1 MFLNALEKQNSALID
16 AAVHFWRNGDI
27 GPDCYVIDVDLV
39 LENARLLQECAEKIG
54 LSLYLMSK
62 QFGRNPLLC
71 KLLLEKGY
79 QGIVAVDFKEARQLW
94 QHGLPIAHIGHLVQ
108 TPANMIDEII
118 SQRPEVITV
127 YSIEKA
133 REISIAALRQQHR
146 QPLLLK
152 VQDNG
157 DVIYPGQEAGFLLAE
172 LPDVINKISRL
183 AGVEI
188 IGVTHFPCM
197 LFNEQRQS
205 TEATPNLA
213 TLAKAKNLL
222 EQHGIEVRQMNAA
235 SATCIET
242 LPKLAAAGVTHT
254 EPGHAL
260 TGTQPANQYGGGP
273 EKIAMLYLS
282 EISHSQDNTSFCY
295 GGGYY
300 RRGHLQNALVLDGQW
315 QRSRVLP
322 IDSDSIDYTLPLTGL
337 WPVSSPVIMCFRTQI
352 FVTRSDVALIS
363 GIQMGNPQ
371 LLGVFDSLGNN
382 LTRSHHG

>member
-1 MFLNALEKQNSALID
+1 MFLNALEKQNPALID

-27 GPDCYVIDVDLV
+27 KPDCYVIDVDQV
-39 LENARLLQECAEKIG
+39 LENARLLQECAEKLG

-71 KLLLEKGY
+71 RLLLETGY

-94 QHGLPIAHIGHLVQ
+94 RHGLPVAHIGHLVQ
-108 TPANMIDEII
+108 TPANMIDEAI

-127 YSIEKA
+127 YSVEKA
-133 REISIAALRQQHR
+133 QEISTAALRQNHR
-146 QPLLLK
+146 QSLLLK
-152 VQDNG
+152 VQENG

-172 LPDVINKISRL
+172 LPGVINKINKM

-188 IGVTHFPCM
+188 VGVTHFPCM
-197 LFNEQRQS
+197 LFNEQLNS
-205 TEATPNLA
+205 TEPTPNLT

-235 SATCIET
+235 SATCMET

-260 TGTQPANQYGGGP
+260 TGTQPANQDASGP

-282 EISHSQDNTSFCY
+282 EISHSQDNSSFCY

-300 RRGHLQNALVLDGQW
+300 RRGHLQNALVLNGQW
-315 QRSRVLP
+315 QRCRVLP
-322 IDSDSIDYTLPLTGL
+322 IDSDSIDYTLPLAGI

-363 GIQMGNPQ
+363 GIQRGNPH
-371 LLGVFDSLGNN
+371 LLGVFDSLGNE
-382 LTRSHHG
+382 LARSHHE

>member
-1 MFLNALEKQNSALID
+1 MFLNALEKQNPALID
-16 AAVHFWRNGDI
+16 AAVRFWRNGDI
-27 GPDCYVIDVDLV
+27 QPDCYVIDVDQV
-39 LENARLLQECAEKIG
+39 LENARLLQECAVKLG

-71 KLLLEKGY
+71 KLLLETGY

-94 QHGLPIAHIGHLVQ
+94 RHGLSVAHIGHLVQ
-108 TPANMIDEII
+108 TPANMIDEAI
-118 SQRPEVITV
+118 SQRPKVITV
-127 YSIEKA
+127 YSVEKA
-133 REISIAALRQQHR
+133 QEISTAALRQNHR
-146 QPLLLK
+146 QSLLLK
-152 VQDNG
+152 VQENG

-172 LPDVINKISRL
+172 LPGVINKINKM

-188 IGVTHFPCM
+188 VGVTHFPCM
-197 LFNEQRQS
+197 LFNEQQKS

-213 TLAKAKNLL
+213 TLARAKNLL

-235 SATCIET
+235 SATCMET

-260 TGTQPANQYGGGP
+260 TGTQPANQDASGP

-315 QRSRVLP
+315 QRCRILP
-322 IDSDSIDYTLPLTGL
+322 IDSDSIDYTLPLAGI
-337 WPVSSPVIMCFRTQI
+337 WPVSRPVIMCFRTQI

-363 GIQMGNPQ
+363 GIQRGNPH
-371 LLGVFDSLGNN
+371 LLGVFDSLGND
-382 LTRSHHG
+382 LARSHHE